1 MKILER
7 LEKWNKPY
15 WVLLSF
21 TLKIGLGLIDYFT
34 GYEYSFSLFY
44 LIPIAMVVWFVG
56 KWFGIYAVIVSAIV
70 WFLADVFSGNQYAI
84 PAIIFWNTAIRLGN
98 FLIVTLLLAALRNS
112 LEREKILSR
121 TDKLT
126 GAINA
131 GFFVDTL
138 QTEIDRFQRYK
149 HPFSVACIDLDNFK
163 SVNDQQGQA
172 EGDNVL
178 KTVVNHIKSEV
189 RKTDTF
195 ARLDGDEFALLFPET
210 GQLAVKM
217 ALSKIEKGLNKEM
230 NKFNWPVT
238 FSMGTITFIESPET
252 ANEVIKMADDLM
264 YTVKN
269 NGKNAIVYAVY
280 SG

>member
-1 MKILER
+1 
-7 LEKWNKPY
+7 
-15 WVLLSF
+15 
-21 TLKIGLGLIDYFT
+21 
-34 GYEYSFSLFY
+34 
-44 LIPIAMVVWFVG
+44 
-56 KWFGIYAVIVSAIV
+56 VSAIV

-98 FLIVTLLLAALRNS
+98 FLIVALLLAALRNS
-112 LEREKILSR
+112 LEHEKNLSR

-131 GFFVDTL
+131 GFFVDAL

-172 EGDNVL
+172 VGDNVL